1 MRAVVC
7 RSYGKPEDLVIDDIA
22 EPAPGPGQL
31 LVRVHAAAVNFPD
44 VLLIAGKYQIKIPVP
59 FIPGSE
65 LAGEVVAVGEGAPFR
80 PGQRVFATTP
90 TGAFAEQALLDAASA
105 ALIPD
110 NADFASAAA
119 FGVTYRT
126 AYHALRSIAEVAKGE
141 WVVVLGAAGGVGL
154 ATVDLAVAMKAR
166 VLAAASSPEKLELCR
181 QRGAEATVD
190 YDREDLKSRIRELT
204 GDAARVVFDP
214 VGGPYSEPALR
225 GLARGGTFVTLGYAA
240 GTIPSIPLNLVL
252 LKGITIRG
260 MEIRTFM
267 SDRPDDAARDV
278 QELAEMFAAG
288 TIRPYIGA
296 RFPLSETPAALRHVA
311 ERKVLGK
318 VVIDVA

>member
-7 RSYGKPEDLVIDDIA
+7 RSYGTPDDLVIEDVA
-22 EPAPGPGQL
+22 EPVPGSGQL
-31 LVRVHAAAVNFPD
+31 LVRVRAAAVNFPD
-44 VLLIAGKYQIKIPVP
+44 VLLIAGKYQVKLPVP

-65 LAGEVVAVGEGAPFR
+65 LAGEVLAVGEGVRFR
-80 PGQRVFATTP
+80 PGQRVFASAP
-90 TGAFAEQALLDAASA
+90 TGAFAEQALLYEPAVAE
-105 ALIPD
+105 IPD

-126 AYHALRSIAEVAKGE
+126 AYHALRSIAELEQGE

-154 ATVDLAVAMKAR
+154 AAVDLAVAMNAR

-181 QRGAEATVD
+181 RRGADATVD

-204 GDAARVVFDP
+204 GDAARVVIDP
-214 VGGPYSEPALR
+214 VGGSYSEPALR
-225 GLARGGTFVTLGYAA
+225 GLARSGTFITLGYAA
-240 GTIPSIPLNLVL
+240 GSIPSIPLNLVL
-252 LKGITIRG
+252 LKGVTIRG
-260 MEIRTFM
+260 MEIRSFV
-267 SDRPDDAARDV
+267 SDRPDDSARDV
-278 QELAEMFAAG
+278 AELSQMFAAG

-296 RFPLSETPAALRHVA
+296 RFPLSETPAALRQMA

-318 VVIDVA
+318 IVIDVA